1 MQNEHVVPP
10 YAFMTVGFFFA
21 AFGCPAY
28 FAQESYD
35 APLWLGP
42 LLLMGAVAFL
52 SISVISIGVTNGIAR
67 AHLVGPVDAPSREAS
82 ASR

>member
-1 MQNEHVVPP
+1 MQNERVASP
-10 YAFMTVGFFFA
+10 YSFMTVGFFLA

-42 LLLMGAVAFL
+42 LLLLAAFAFL

-67 AHLVGPVDAPSREAS
+67 ARLAEPVDEASREPS
-82 ASR
+82 ASL